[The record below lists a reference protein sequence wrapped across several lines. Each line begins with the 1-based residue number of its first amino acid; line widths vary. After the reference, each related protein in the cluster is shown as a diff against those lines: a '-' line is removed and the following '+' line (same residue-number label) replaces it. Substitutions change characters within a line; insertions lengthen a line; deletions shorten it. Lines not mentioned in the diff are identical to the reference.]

1 MTRPRLAAQA
11 TTMSEI
17 SGGEPGAMR
26 GNLTMDNETILN
38 DARAIVRSDAAAVAA
53 VADLLDDSF
62 IEAARLVA
70 TCQGTIMTIGSG
82 TSGMIARRL
91 AHLLATC
98 GMHAF
103 FVHPADALHGPSAA
117 VGPGDLLI
125 ALSKAGKS
133 AEINQFATVA
143 RARGGKVIALTWV
156 PESPL
161 GQLSDIVLNVNSGK
175 EGEGD
180 GVLPFGSTL
189 AAGAVGDA
197 LVYVAK
203 NLRGF
208 DLVTLVQT
216 HPSGATSELVK
227 K

>member
-1 MTRPRLAAQA
+1 
-11 TTMSEI
+11 
-17 SGGEPGAMR
+17 
-26 GNLTMDNETILN
+26 MDNETILN

-53 VADLLDDSF
+53 VAELLDDSF
-62 IEAARLVA
+62 VEAARMVA
-70 TCQGTIMTIGSG
+70 MCQGAIMTIGSG

-117 VGPGDLLI
+117 VAPGDVLI

-143 RARGGKVIALTWV
+143 HERGAKVIALTWV
-156 PESPL
+156 PDSPL
-161 GQLSDIVLNVNSGK
+161 GQLSDVVLNVNSGK

-180 GVLPFGSTL
+180 GVFPFGSTL

-203 NLRGF
+203 NVRGF

>member
-1 MTRPRLAAQA
+1 
-11 TTMSEI
+11 
-17 SGGEPGAMR
+17 
-26 GNLTMDNETILN
+26 MDNETILN

-53 VADLLDDSF
+53 VAELLDDSF
-62 IEAARLVA
+62 VEAARLVA
-70 TCQGTIMTIGSG
+70 TCQGAIMTIGSG
-82 TSGMIARRL
+82 TSGMLARRL

-117 VGPGDLLI
+117 VAPGDVLV

-143 RARGGKVIALTWV
+143 RERGAKVIALTWV

-175 EGEGD
+175 AGEGD

-189 AAGAVGDA
+189 AVGAVGDA

>member
-1 MTRPRLAAQA
+1 
-11 TTMSEI
+11 
-17 SGGEPGAMR
+17 
-26 GNLTMDNETILN
+26 MDNVTILN

-62 IEAARLVA
+62 VEAARLVA
-70 TCQGTIMTIGSG
+70 TCQGAIMTIGSG

-117 VGPGDLLI
+117 VAPGDVLV

-143 RARGGKVIALTWV
+143 RERGAKVIALTWV

-175 EGEGD
+175 AGEGD

-189 AAGAVGDA
+189 AVGAVGDA

>member
-1 MTRPRLAAQA
+1 
-11 TTMSEI
+11 
-17 SGGEPGAMR
+17 
-26 GNLTMDNETILN
+26 MDNETILN
-38 DARAIVRSDAAAVAA
+38 DARAIVRSDGAAVLA
-53 VADLLDDSF
+53 VADLLDDSVVQ
-62 IEAARLVA
+62 AARLLA
-70 TCQGTIMTIGSG
+70 TCQGVIMTIGSG

-98 GMHAF
+98 EMHAF

-117 VGPGDLLI
+117 VAPGDVLL

-143 RARGGKVIALTWV
+143 RERGAKVIALTWV
-156 PESPL
+156 PDSPL
-161 GQLSDIVLNVNSGK
+161 GQLSDVVLNVNSGRA
-175 EGEGD
+175 GEGD

-208 DLVTLVQT
+208 DLATLVQT

>member
-1 MTRPRLAAQA
+1 
-11 TTMSEI
+11 
-17 SGGEPGAMR
+17 
-26 GNLTMDNETILN
+26 MDNETILN
-38 DARAIVRSDAAAVAA
+38 DARTIVRSDAAAVAA
-53 VADLLDDSF
+53 VAELLDDSF
-62 IEAARLVA
+62 VEAARLVA
-70 TCQGTIMTIGSG
+70 TCQGAIMTIGSG

-117 VGPGDLLI
+117 VAPGDILI

-143 RARGGKVIALTWV
+143 RQRGGKVIALTWL
-156 PESPL
+156 PDSPL
-161 GQLSDIVLNVNSGK
+161 GQLSDIVLNTNSGK
-175 EGEGD
+175 GGEGD

-227 K
+227 KE

>member
-1 MTRPRLAAQA
+1 
-11 TTMSEI
+11 
-17 SGGEPGAMR
+17 
-26 GNLTMDNETILN
+26 MDNETILN
-38 DARAIVRSDAAAVAA
+38 SARSIVRNDAAAVLS
-53 VADLLDDSF
+53 VADLLDDAFAES
-62 IEAARLVA
+62 ARLVA
-70 TCQGTIMTIGSG
+70 TCPGAIMTIGSG
-82 TSGMIARRL
+82 TSGMIARRM

-117 VGPGDLLI
+117 VAPGDVLI

-143 RARGGKVIALTWV
+143 RERGAKVIALTWV
-156 PESPL
+156 PDSAL
-161 GQLSDIVLNVNSGK
+161 GQMSDLVINVNSGR

-189 AAGAVGDA
+189 AAGAIGDA
-197 LVYVAK
+197 LVYAAK

-208 DLVTLVQT
+208 DLATLVQT